1 MRANYALHLRAPA
14 FIEAA
19 GRRGAVAECGMAIFH
34 RSLQLFHF
42 FDDHFRFLRYFGL
55 PSPNKIHRPLALQ
68 AIYDDVLPRHRIPL
82 RIFIIEK
89 MA

>member
-1 MRANYALHLRAPA
+1 
-14 FIEAA
+14 
-19 GRRGAVAECGMAIFH
+19 MAIFH

-55 PSPNKIHRPLALQ
+55 LSPNKIHRPLALQ

-89 MA
+89 MAQFKRTMIFLHSALFQA